1 MDALQSLINQEA
13 ARRGLSVAA
22 QPSVTKDLF
31 SQVLDVPIGGGISAQ
46 KKPQPPMGYA
56 VLEGITKMIPRVGMV
71 KNILDAGPVAD
82 GTLEHARK
90 MGWLGN

>member
-13 ARRGLSVAA
+13 ARRGLPVAA
-22 QPSVTKDLF
+22 QSKDLF
-31 SQVLDVPIGGGISAQ
+31 SQLLDAPIGGGIAVQ
-46 KKPQPPMGYA
+46 KKPQTPMGYA
-56 VLEGITKMIPRVGMV
+56 VLDGITKMIPRVGMV
-71 KNILDAGPVAD
+71 KSVLDAGPVAN